1 MKPQIRRVL
10 HAVALA
16 AIWRW
21 AETLAFATP
30 QTRCSTRDLMSRS
43 VPNVLSVF
51 FDAAQDPAVQAAW
64 ATVASKLTSAAQLLK
79 SCQQVQKFASEWKK
93 QAPFEGEDA
102 QDAKKHASEL
112 AGEIEKAVTAGQNVL
127 IPFAQEEDLPLL
139 PIRGTPFE
147 KLMVA
152 TLRNTS
158 MIGVYAVHAEPGAGK
173 STAAALAALELL
185 GRQTKDII
193 MLLQNDFERQLK
205 SFLRLSNVE
214 FTAEIVR
221 PLFTIL
227 KEKGIR
233 LKYFLTMFWMVVF
246 SIREIE

>member
-1 MKPQIRRVL
+1 MGYRGIE
-10 HAVALA
+10 
-16 AIWRW
+16 IDI
-21 AETLAFATP
+21 
-30 QTRCSTRDLMSRS
+30 CS
-43 VPNVLSVF
+43 
-51 FDAAQDPAVQAAW
+51 PAVE
-64 ATVASKLTSAAQLLK
+64 KLSTSADI
-79 SCQQVQKFASEWKK
+79 CQRMET

-102 QDAKKHASEL
+102 QCAKNHASEL

-152 TLRNTS
+152 TLQNTS

-205 SFLRLSNVE
+205 SFLPMWSSLQK
-214 FTAEIVR
+214 
-221 PLFTIL
+221 LFAPSSP
-227 KEKGIR
+227 
-233 LKYFLTMFWMVVF
+233 F
-246 SIREIE
+246 

>member
-21 AETLAFATP
+21 AGTLAFATP

-64 ATVASKLTSAAQLLK
+64 ATVASKLTFAAQLLK
-79 SCQQVQKFASEWKK
+79 SCQQVQKFASKC
-93 QAPFEGEDA
+93 FEGEDA
-102 QDAKKHASEL
+102 EDAKKHASEL

-127 IPFAQEEDLPLL
+127 IPFAQEEDWPLL

-152 TLRNTS
+152 TLQNTS

-185 GRQTKDII
+185 GRETKEII
-193 MLLQNDFERQLK
+193 VLLQNDFERQLK
-205 SFLRLSNVE
+205 SFLPMWSSLQK
-214 FTAEIVR
+214 
-221 PLFTIL
+221 LFAPSSP
-227 KEKGIR
+227 
-233 LKYFLTMFWMVVF
+233 F
-246 SIREIE
+246 